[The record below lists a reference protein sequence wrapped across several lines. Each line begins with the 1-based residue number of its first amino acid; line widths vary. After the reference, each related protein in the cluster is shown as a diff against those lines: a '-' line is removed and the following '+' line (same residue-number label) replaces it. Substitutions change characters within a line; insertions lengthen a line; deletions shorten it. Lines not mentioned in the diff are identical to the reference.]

1 MSDTIPAIMK
11 SITPSKTPSMV
22 ESTPSLSEK
31 ISESVSKTASKM
43 SPSSLRPISDD
54 GGAMMMKIGLIVLAL
69 AFLAYNVYL
78 YYYEGTDILGKFFG
92 MSIVGTGKVA
102 QATVDIAAEGT
113 KGTVNVAQ
121 KVTRDVT
128 NKVEEVGQ
136 SIENRADNR
145 VGKAIEGPD
154 NLNDDDN
161 TRADLSTESEI
172 QQPKQSGYCYIGTD
186 RTFRSCVKM
195 NSGDTCV
202 SKKVFPTKDI
212 CINPSLRK

>member
-11 SITPSKTPSMV
+11 SITPSKSPSMV
-22 ESTPSLSEK
+22 ESSPSLSAK

-43 SPSSLRPISDD
+43 PSLSPRSDD

-78 YYYEGTDILGKFFG
+78 YYYEGTDILGKLFG
-92 MSIVGTGKVA
+92 MSLVGTGKA
-102 QATVDIAAEGT
+102 TQATVYIAAEGT

-121 KVTRDVT
+121 EVTRDVT
-128 NKVEEVGQ
+128 NKVEEVGEK
-136 SIENRADNR
+136 IENRADDR
-145 VGKAIEGPD
+145 VGKALEGPN
-154 NLNDDDN
+154 NLNDNDK
-161 TRADLSTESEI
+161 TKADISTESEI

-195 NSGDTCV
+195 NSGDSCA
-202 SKKVFPTKDI
+202 SKQVFPTKDI
-212 CINPSLRK
+212 CINPELRR

>member
-11 SITPSKTPSMV
+11 SITPSKSPSMV
-22 ESTPSLSEK
+22 ESSPSLSAK

-43 SPSSLRPISDD
+43 SPSSLSPRSDD

-78 YYYEGTDILGKFFG
+78 YYYEGTDILGKLFG
-92 MSIVGTGKVA
+92 MGIVGTGKVT
-102 QATVDIAAEGT
+102 QATVDVAAEGT
-113 KGTVNVAQ
+113 KDTVNVAQ
-121 KVTRDVT
+121 EVTRDVT
-128 NKVEEVGQ
+128 NKVEEVGEK
-136 SIENRADNR
+136 IENRADNR
-145 VGKAIEGPD
+145 VGRAIEGPN
-154 NLNDDDN
+154 NLNDNDE
-161 TRADLSTESEI
+161 TKADLSTESEI

-195 NSGDTCV
+195 NSGDTCA

-212 CINPSLRK
+212 CINPELRR

>member
-11 SITPSKTPSMV
+11 SITPSKSPSMV
-22 ESTPSLSEK
+22 QSTPSLSEK

-43 SPSSLRPISDD
+43 PSLSPTRDD

-78 YYYEGTDILGKFFG
+78 YYFEGTDILGKFFG
-92 MSIVGTGKVA
+92 IGIVGTCKVS
-102 QATVDIAAEGT
+102 QATVDVAADGT
-113 KGTVNVAQ
+113 KDTISVAQ
-121 KVTRDVT
+121 EVTRDVT

-136 SIENRADNR
+136 NIENRADNR

-154 NLNDDDN
+154 NLNNDDN

-195 NSGDTCV
+195 NSGDTCA
-202 SKKVFPTKDI
+202 SKQVFPTKDI
-212 CINPSLRK
+212 CINPTLRK

>member
-11 SITPSKTPSMV
+11 SITPSKSPSMV
-22 ESTPSLSEK
+22 ESSPSLSAK

-43 SPSSLRPISDD
+43 PSLSPRSDD

-78 YYYEGTDILGKFFG
+78 YYYEGTDILGKLFG
-92 MSIVGTGKVA
+92 MSLVGTGKA
-102 QATVDIAAEGT
+102 TQATVDIAAEGT

-121 KVTRDVT
+121 EVTRDVT
-128 NKVEEVGQ
+128 NKVEEVGEK
-136 SIENRADNR
+136 IENRADNR
-145 VGKAIEGPD
+145 VGKAIEGPN
-154 NLNDDDN
+154 NLNDNDE
-161 TRADLSTESEI
+161 TKADLSTESEI

-195 NSGDTCV
+195 NSGDTCA
-202 SKKVFPTKDI
+202 SKQVFPTKDI
-212 CINPSLRK
+212 CINPELRR

>member
-11 SITPSKTPSMV
+11 SITPSKSPSMV
-22 ESTPSLSEK
+22 ESSPSLSAK

-43 SPSSLRPISDD
+43 SPSSLSPRSDD

-78 YYYEGTDILGKFFG
+78 YYYEGTDILGKLFG
-92 MSIVGTGKVA
+92 MSLVGTGKAA

-121 KVTRDVT
+121 EVTRDVT
-128 NKVEEVGQ
+128 NKVEEVGEK
-136 SIENRADNR
+136 IENRADDR
-145 VGKAIEGPD
+145 VGKALEGPN
-154 NLNDDDN
+154 NLNDNDK
-161 TRADLSTESEI
+161 TKADISTESEI

-195 NSGDTCV
+195 NSGDSCA
-202 SKKVFPTKDI
+202 SKQVFPTKDI
-212 CINPSLRK
+212 CINPELRR

>member
-11 SITPSKTPSMV
+11 SITPSKSPSMV
-22 ESTPSLSEK
+22 QSTPSLSEK

-43 SPSSLRPISDD
+43 PSLSPTRDD

-78 YYYEGTDILGKFFG
+78 YYFEGTDILGKFFG
-92 MSIVGTGKVA
+92 IGIVGTGKVA
-102 QATVDIAAEGT
+102 QATVDVAADGT
-113 KGTVNVAQ
+113 KDTISVAQ
-121 KVTRDVT
+121 EVTRDVT

-136 SIENRADNR
+136 NIENRADNR

-154 NLNDDDN
+154 NLNNDDN

-172 QQPKQSGYCYIGTD
+172 QQPKQTGYCYIGTD

-195 NSGDTCV
+195 NSGDTCA
-202 SKKVFPTKDI
+202 SKQVFPTKDI
-212 CINPSLRK
+212 CINPTLRK